1 MTYGIDGVHY
11 NKGED
16 KTFTRK
22 ESQVKD
28 WQTDIQPLSALI
40 AIDKAYL
47 KTLEIRFGR
56 RTRS

>member
-11 NKGED
+11 NKGKG
-16 KTFTRK
+16 KTFTRE

-28 WQTDIQPLSALI
+28 WQTDIQPLSGLI

-47 KTLEIRFGR
+47 KTPVIRSAR
-56 RTRS
+56 RTKN